1 MSLKVA
7 YLVNQYPA
15 VSHSFI
21 RREITALE
29 ANGVDVLRFSVRP
42 PPTALVDA
50 ADQAEEKRTRV
61 LLSAG
66 GLPLLAAAARTAL
79 AAPRALAHALAA
91 TVRLGRRSERG
102 VLRHFI
108 YLAEACL
115 LLKWI
120 RDAGGAQHVH
130 AHFGTN
136 STTVALLANLLG
148 GPSFSFTS
156 HGPEEYDHASE
167 LSLGEKIER
176 SAAVVAVSDFGR
188 SQLYRQVSLDHWP
201 KVHVIRCGVDASFLS
216 GPQPV
221 ADNRRLV
228 CVGRLVEQKGQ
239 LLILDALAGL
249 AREGVD
255 VELVLVGDG
264 PLRSIIETRAAEL
277 GIAGRVRI
285 TGWMSNAAVRD
296 EIVAGRV
303 MLLPSFAEGLPVVLM
318 EALGL
323 GRPAITTYVAGIP
336 ELVEN
341 GRNGWLIPAGSVEA
355 MKRAIKDALATSAED
370 LARMGRAGAEAVAER
385 HDASREASRLAEIF
399 RRVVGE
405 RERAPAAEP
414 ATNEVGP
421 EAGKAVA

>member
-1 MSLKVA
+1 VSLKVA

>member
-102 VLRHFI
+102 VLRHVI

-405 RERAPAAEP
+405 RERTPAAEP